1 MISGTLDRRRR
12 ALFWSA
18 IASAVIHLII
28 LTLILHEIA
37 RLFVLKGE
45 PEVVSQ
51 TSIVTIKKQAL
62 STPSPPHEKHKVR
75 ERASAPAITPPHEL
89 VKETLQP
96 APPAPRRP
104 SPSLPS
110 KIERD
115 EAGFS
120 REVAQLNEAN
130 DPHAIPT
137 IDPASRE
144 SATKSYAFNVP
155 SSMRGDEHGN
165 GIITPVQ
172 SWRENGRDCYYGRY
186 EYTYPDGATESGNI
200 VWAFCYDPGTDP
212 FKLPPHPIP
221 FPIPLAGFKLPADTD
236 LPPIEKSVY
245 EQWASANGGASTP

>member
-1 MISGTLDRRRR
+1 LISGKIDRRRR
-12 ALFWSA
+12 ALFWSV
-18 IASAVIHLII
+18 IASALVHLTL

-62 STPSPPHEKHKVR
+62 STPSPPHEKHPVR
-75 ERASAPAITPPHEL
+75 QRSSAPALTPRHEL
-89 VKETLQP
+89 VKETEQP

-104 SPSLPS
+104 APRLPS

-115 EAGFS
+115 EAGFAH
-120 REVAQLNEAN
+120 EVAQLNEAN

-144 SATKSYAFNVP
+144 SSTKSYAFDVP

-172 SWRENGRDCYYGRY
+172 S
-186 EYTYPDGATESGNI
+186 
-200 VWAFCYDPGTDP
+200 
-212 FKLPPHPIP
+212 
-221 FPIPLAGFKLPADTD
+221 
-236 LPPIEKSVY
+236 
-245 EQWASANGGASTP
+245 